1 MTRDGTVGRF
11 RRNRAKPGVSS
22 GHRSRSNDEDSVRGL
37 HQGQQSLRTAPTG
50 RTHDCK
56 RLLCGT
62 LHFLLPGG
70 GHPHMRRR
78 EFITLLGGAAAAPS
92 MFWPRSA
99 SAEQATM
106 PVIGFLSSR
115 SPAESSH
122 LVAAFRAGL
131 QAGGYVE
138 GQNVAIEYRW
148 AEGQYDRLPALAADL
163 VRRQVAVI
171 ATMGS
176 PAAPAAKAAT
186 AT

>member
-1 MTRDGTVGRF
+1 I

-78 EFITLLGGAAAAPS
+78 TFIALLGGAAAA
-92 MFWPRSA
+92 WPLAARA
-99 SAEQATM
+99 QQTDR
-106 PVIGFLSSR
+106 VRRIGVLTNF
-115 SPAESSH
+115 AESDPE
-122 LVAAFRAGL
+122 AQTWATAFQEEL
-131 QAGGYVE
+131 QRLE
-138 GQNVAIEYRW
+138 WGQGRNIWIVHRW
-148 AEGQYDRLPALAADL
+148 AGDRQDRLPTYAVELAGMAL
-163 VRRQVAVI
+163 
-171 ATMGS
+171 
-176 PAAPAAKAAT
+176 
-186 AT
+186 